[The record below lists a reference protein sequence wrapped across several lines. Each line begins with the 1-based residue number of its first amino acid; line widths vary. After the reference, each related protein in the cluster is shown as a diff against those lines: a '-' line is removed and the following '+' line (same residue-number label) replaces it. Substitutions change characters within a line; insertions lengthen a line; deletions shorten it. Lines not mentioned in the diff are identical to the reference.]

1 VGGRIF
7 ATALETV
14 LPLFQMKL
22 KESLYYAKILLFGEY
37 GIIEDSMG
45 LSIPFNKF
53 NGALRLGDNTSEFA
67 IRSNT
72 DIRAFRDYLK
82 DMDAKEELHCHF
94 DFDRLD
100 KDIENGLYFDS
111 SIPQGFGVG
120 SSGALVA
127 SIYDAY
133 CTDKIH
139 IQQHQKGDEIL
150 QLKQTFSRLESF
162 FHGKSSGLDPLI
174 CYLNLP
180 VLIRSKNNLNT
191 VGLPLPDEHGKGA
204 IFLMDSGSPGQTQ
217 NMVSIFLE
225 KFKQEGFRNIVRTQF
240 RKLNDEC
247 IDAFLKKDF
256 KPLLH
261 SMKQLSQL
269 VYDNFSPMIPDNYK
283 KLWKEGI
290 ESNTYYL
297 KLCGSGGGG
306 FILGFTHDYEK
317 AAEKLKNQQLQVI
330 YTF

>member
-1 VGGRIF
+1 
-7 ATALETV
+7 
-14 LPLFQMKL
+14 MKL

-53 NGALRLGDNTSEFA
+53 NGALKVGNAGDAFA
-67 IRSNT
+67 IQSNK
-72 DIRAFRDYLK
+72 DIKAFYVYLK
-82 DMDAKEELHCHF
+82 ECEEAGTLECHF
-94 DFDRLD
+94 DLDRLIHDID
-100 KDIENGLYFDS
+100 KGLYFDS

-127 SIYDAY
+127 SLYDAY
-133 CTDKIH
+133 CTDKIT
-139 IQQHQKGDEIL
+139 IKQGQKGDEIL
-150 QLKQTFSRLESF
+150 TLKQTFSKLESF

-180 VLIRSKNNLNT
+180 VLIRSKTNLNT
-191 VGLPLPDEHGKGA
+191 VGLPMPDENGKGA
-204 IFLMDSGSPGQTQ
+204 IFLMDSGIPGQTQ

-225 KFKQEGFRNIVRTQF
+225 KCKQEGFRHLIKHQF
-240 RKLNDEC
+240 KKYNDEC
-247 IDAFLKKDF
+247 IDAFLKRDF
-256 KPLLH
+256 KPLFH
-261 SMKQLSQL
+261 SLKQLSQL

-290 ESNTYYL
+290 DSNSYYL

-306 FILGFTHDYEK
+306 FILGFTQDYEA

-330 YTF
+330 YKF